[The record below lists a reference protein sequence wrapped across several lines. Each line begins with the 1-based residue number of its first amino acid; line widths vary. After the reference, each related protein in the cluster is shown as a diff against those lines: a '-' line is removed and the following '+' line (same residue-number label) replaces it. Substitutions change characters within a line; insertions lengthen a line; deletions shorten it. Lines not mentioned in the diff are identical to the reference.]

1 MTSSKKKTANETSN
15 PNQEVATMKKTA
27 KKQPGIT
34 KKSTTAASSDAP
46 AAAGNGVPAAATTSP
61 STAPPTG
68 TSLSGIPAQL
78 QALEQTCGYGDPLP
92 DATRTTSEDLVRRV
106 PSTIV
111 DRIIALAARGG
122 GVVAGIAFD
131 PDAAKSALAQA
142 DEADAIATAGQMLVR
157 RAQDQSIRLRAGVT
171 SDASAIRIA
180 MRGYAKTAQ
189 GASLQPEN
197 DEIRTLAK
205 QHLAAR
211 KARKT
216 REVKAVKAATSSA
229 TTGAEAPPPTPTP
242 AATAAPKA
250 S

>member
-1 MTSSKKKTANETSN
+1 M
-15 PNQEVATMKKTA
+15 
-27 KKQPGIT
+27 
-34 KKSTTAASSDAP
+34 SD
-46 AAAGNGVPAAATTSP
+46 VPT
-61 STAPPTG
+61 
-68 TSLSGIPAQL
+68 QL
-78 QALEQTCGYGDPLP
+78 QAIEQSCGYGDPLP
-92 DATRTTSEDLVRRV
+92 DAIRSTSEKLVQRV

-122 GVVAGIAFD
+122 GTVAGIKFD
-131 PDAAKSALAQA
+131 PDAAKAALAAA
-142 DEADAIATAGQMLVR
+142 DEADAIAAAGQMLVR

-171 SDASAIRIA
+171 GDASAIRIA

-197 DEIRTLAK
+197 DEIRSLAK

-216 REVKAVKAATSSA
+216 REGKAVDAAVSSA
-229 TTGAEAPPPTPTP
+229 KTGAEAPPPTPTP